1 VAQAR
6 TTWTVSRDPPNELML
21 DQTPTGSGWRIVV
34 HGGAKTISDA
44 ETPNYRRGCERA
56 AVAGSAILDSGG
68 TAVDAV
74 VAAIRVLEDDP
85 TFNAGNGAVSNS
97 DGYPEL
103 DAAIMDG
110 RTLDV
115 GAVAALRDSRNP
127 ILTAHAMLREEE
139 TLLVADGARRFAE
152 AHTPGTLLEPDSTL
166 PTSNGGDTVGCVA
179 LDQYGNIAS
188 GTSTGG
194 LAGSPPGR
202 VGDSPLPGCGFYAE
216 NGFGAVAL
224 SGAGERISRVT
235 LAAWV
240 MASLRHSDVVSA
252 ARAALVR
259 LEKVDGE
266 GGIILIDGEGH
277 IGWAHNSRDFAVAH
291 ATSST
296 PVASFTR
303 ATRNQPQEEMRP
315 HS

>member
-1 VAQAR
+1 
-6 TTWTVSRDPPNELML
+6 ML
-21 DQTPTGSGWRIVV
+21 NQTPTGSEWRIVV

-44 ETPNYRRGCERA
+44 EASNYRRGCERA
-56 AVAGSAILDSGG
+56 AIAGSAILDSGG

-74 VAAIRVLEDDP
+74 VAAIQVLEDDP
-85 TFNAGNGAVSNS
+85 TFNAGNGAVHNS

-115 GAVAALRDSRNP
+115 GAVAALRDARNP
-127 ILTAHAMLREEE
+127 ILTAHAMLRLEE
-139 TLLVADGARRFAE
+139 TLLVGDGARRFAE
-152 AHTPGTLLEPDSTL
+152 AHTPEALLKADSAS
-166 PTSNGGDTVGCVA
+166 PTSTGGDTVGCVA
-179 LDQYGNIAS
+179 VDQFGDIAS

-194 LAGSPPGR
+194 LPGSPPGR
-202 VGDSPLPGCGFYAE
+202 VGDSPIPGCGLYAE
-216 NGFGAVAL
+216 NGLGAVAL

-240 MASLRHSDVVSA
+240 MASLRDSDVVSA
-252 ARAALVR
+252 AQAALIR

-266 GGIILIDGEGH
+266 GGIILIDGEGR

-291 ATSST
+291 AASNT

-303 ATRNQPQEEMRP
+303 ATGNQPQEEMRP
-315 HS
+315 HP